1 METTIEKY
9 KRSLADQNL
18 SANTIKSYLTAVLL
32 YNNMFGREL
41 NKANVRDYQ
50 HYLEQHFSP
59 TTVNVRV
66 IAFNRFLDFAGH
78 RRLRLRMPRIKQR
91 HYLDNVIS
99 YADYLRFKSHLEVEK
114 DKKWYFIVWTLAAT
128 GVRISELVRFR
139 VEDIFNGQL
148 DLRSKGNKV
157 RRIYIPRKLQL
168 QLVEWLNMQQR
179 MEGTLFLNERG
190 CPISIRG
197 ISKGLEYRAVR
208 YGIDK
213 HLVHPH
219 AFRHLFA
226 KKFLESK
233 NDLTMLADLLGHESL
248 DTTKIYLRMTSQEQ
262 HAIIDSIVE
271 W

>member
-1 METTIEKY
+1 MDTLIEKY
-9 KRSLADQNL
+9 KRSLIEQDV
-18 SANTIKSYLTAVLL
+18 SDNTVRTYLTAAII
-32 YNNMFGREL
+32 YINMYGREFTR
-41 NKANVRDYQ
+41 ANVREYQ

-59 TTVNVRV
+59 ATVNVRI
-66 IAFNRFLDFAGH
+66 IAFNRFLVFAGY
-78 RRLRLRMPRIKQR
+78 RRLKLRITRCTHS
-91 HYLDNVIS
+91 HYLENVVPYS
-99 YADYLRFKSHLEVEK
+99 VYLRFKGFLQAEK
-114 DKKWYFIVWTLAAT
+114 DKKWHYIVWTLAAT
-128 GVRISELVRFR
+128 GVRISELVQFR
-139 VEDIFNGQL
+139 VEHIFDGQM

-168 QLVEWLNMQQR
+168 QLTEWLTGQQR
-179 MEGTLFLNERG
+179 MSGPLFLNDQGR
-190 CPISIRG
+190 PISIRG
-197 ISKGLEYRAVR
+197 ISKGLERCALR

-233 NDLTMLADLLGHESL
+233 NDITMLADLLGHESL

-262 HAIIDSIVE
+262 HDIIDRVVE